1 MTYNTEKRSE
11 ITAFLKAAPNRAFT
25 VDEIAAA
32 VCPDGSARSTV
43 YRIVSKMVG
52 EGKLRKIT
60 DEHSRHTTYQYLG
73 ESGCCEHLHL
83 KCKDCG
89 RLIHLDEE
97 TSHLLEEKIMAN
109 GHFAIDEGA
118 MLFGRCE
125 GCINGKEEAKI

>member
-11 ITAFLKAAPNRAFT
+11 ITAFLKVSPNRAFSI
-25 VDEIAAA
+25 DEIAAA

-83 KCKDCG
+83 KCKNCG
-89 RLIHLDEE
+89 SFDIKIVEYDDYDGNDEYCG
-97 TSHLLEEKIMAN
+97 SHYAL
-109 GHFAIDEGA
+109 
-118 MLFGRCE
+118 RCKN
-125 GCINGKEEAKI
+125 CYKEEYIKGVCD